1 MNNPQALSEAS
12 IPVVQ
17 EPHFYRTPWFIAFC
31 LGLLA
36 ISVFGIYRL
45 RLWQIEMRFEAV
57 IDERGRLAREMH
69 DTVVQGCAS
78 VSALLEAL
86 ASLDRHEDND
96 ALARGLVE
104 HARTQV
110 RSTIDEARQA
120 VWNLRQQNA
129 SENMLG
135 PSLQRMADQI
145 GKESGVSVV
154 FELSGKPF
162 VLNQFAT
169 HELMMMAREAVYNAV
184 LHGKPATIRINVSF
198 AAKDLT
204 LEVVDNGLGFDPKA
218 IQPSEG
224 RHYGLLGMTERVQ
237 SVGGRFE
244 LVSAIG
250 KGTRISIQIPK
261 RVSAA
266 QRAMVRA

>member
-1 MNNPQALSEAS
+1 
-12 IPVVQ
+12 
-17 EPHFYRTPWFIAFC
+17 
-31 LGLLA
+31 
-36 ISVFGIYRL
+36 
-45 RLWQIEMRFEAV
+45 MRFEAV
-57 IDERGRLAREMH
+57 IAERGRLAREMH
-69 DTVVQGCAS
+69 DTVIQGCAS

-86 ASLDRHEDND
+86 ASLDRADETGLMRD
-96 ALARGLVE
+96 LVE

-120 VWNLRQQNA
+120 VWNLRQQNP

-145 GKESGVSVV
+145 GMESGVRIVCE
-154 FELSGKPF
+154 FTGKQF

-184 LHGKPATIRINVSF
+184 LHGKPSTIQIRVSF

-204 LEVVDNGLGFDPKA
+204 LEVLDDGSGFDPGV
-218 IQPSEG
+218 IRPTEG
-224 RHYGLLGMTERVQ
+224 RHYGLLGMKERVQ
-237 SVGGRFE
+237 AVGGRFK

-250 KGTRISIQIPK
+250 NGTNVFIQIPK

-266 QRAMVRA
+266 QRAMVST